1 MRKWFRQNWMAL
13 PIIAIVA
20 FAILVCLNGCTKNTT
35 VTGPSNRDTVMVTKI
50 DTVTV
55 TKVDTVTVT
64 KVDTVTVIKIDSVY
78 EVQKDIKSLP
88 DFYDALQGWINPQL
102 AGADS
107 YYPTIGTQDIEI
119 DGSATVKSFDVY
131 WVVIDSDGIWAFYGV
146 FEVTYKGNG
155 KFTFKDTTPAQMPQ
169 LSRGKLA
176 TRKL

>member
-13 PIIAIVA
+13 SIIAIVA

-35 VTGPSNRDTVMVTKI
+35 VTGPSNS

-55 TKVDTVTVT
+55 TKVDTV
-64 KVDTVTVIKIDSVY
+64 
-78 EVQKDIKSLP
+78 EVQKDVKSLP

-102 AGADS
+102 AGANS
-107 YYPTIGTQDIEI
+107 YYPTIGTEDIGI
-119 DGSATVKSFDVY
+119 TGSATVKSFDIY
-131 WVVIDSDGIWAFYGV
+131 WVVIDSDGIWAYYGV
-146 FEVTYKGNG
+146 FEATYKGGG
-155 KFTFKDTTPAQMPQ
+155 KFTFKDTTPTQMPQ

>member
-1 MRKWFRQNWMAL
+1 MRKWFRQNWMGFS
-13 PIIAIVA
+13 IIIIVA

-35 VTGPSNRDTVMVTKI
+35 VTGPSSS

-55 TKVDTVTVT
+55 TKVDTV
-64 KVDTVTVIKIDSVY
+64 

-88 DFYDALQGWINPQL
+88 DFYDALQNWINPQL
-102 AGADS
+102 RGADC

-146 FEVTYKGNG
+146 FEVAYRGNG
-155 KFTFKDTTPAQMPQ
+155 KFVFKDNTPTNMPQ
-169 LSRGKLA
+169 LSHSKLA

>member
-13 PIIAIVA
+13 SIIAIVT
-20 FAILVCLNGCTKNTT
+20 FTILVCLNGCTKNTT
-35 VTGPSNRDTVMVTKI
+35 VTGPSNS

-55 TKVDTVTVT
+55 TKVDTV
-64 KVDTVTVIKIDSVY
+64 
-78 EVQKDIKSLP
+78 EVQKDVKSLP

-102 AGADS
+102 RGADC

-146 FEVTYKGNG
+146 FEATYRGNG
-155 KFTFKDTTPAQMPQ
+155 KFTFKDMTPAQMPQ
-169 LSRGKLA
+169 LSHSKLA

>member
-1 MRKWFRQNWMAL
+1 MKSWLRQNWMGFS
-13 PIIAIVA
+13 IIIIVA

-35 VTGPSNRDTVMVTKI
+35 VTGPSSS

-55 TKVDTVTVT
+55 TKVDTVE
-64 KVDTVTVIKIDSVY
+64 I
-78 EVQKDIKSLP
+78 QKDIKSLP
-88 DFYDALQGWINPQL
+88 DFYDALQNWINPQL

-146 FEVTYKGNG
+146 FEVAYRGNG
-155 KFTFKDTTPAQMPQ
+155 KFVFKDTTPAQMPQ
-169 LSRGKLA
+169 LSHSKLA

>member
-13 PIIAIVA
+13 SIIAIVA
-20 FAILVCLNGCTKNTT
+20 FVILVCLNGCTKNPT

-50 DTVTV
+50 
-55 TKVDTVTVT
+55 DTVTVT

-155 KFTFKDTTPAQMPQ
+155 KFTFKDTTPAQLPQ